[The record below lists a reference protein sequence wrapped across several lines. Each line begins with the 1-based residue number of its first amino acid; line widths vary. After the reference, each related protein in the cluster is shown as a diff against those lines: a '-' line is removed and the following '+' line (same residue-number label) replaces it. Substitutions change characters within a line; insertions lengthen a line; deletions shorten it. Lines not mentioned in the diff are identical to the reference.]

1 VKRVAWAAV
10 CAVLL
15 AAGGAPAQ
23 KLPWQ
28 TGNGQPGVNAQ
39 LVHFLYPQ
47 QVTVRAGQPATIEL
61 HFRVQQGLHINSHTP
76 PAKSLIGT
84 ELKVAEPQ
92 GVRVQAVLPGATR
105 TEIWQ
110 RAGKDI
116 DATLPGAVM
125 DADDLVDAA
134 LLGFDRGEV
143 VTIPPLA
150 DENQWTAYN
159 DARLALAPNLSRRQ
173 VADRYRAAVAA

>member
-92 GVRVQAVLPGATR
+92 GVRVQAVDFPPGAPYAFPAFPS
-105 TEIWQ
+105 E
-110 RAGKDI
+110 K
-116 DATLPGAVM
+116 LSVYS
-125 DADDLVDAA
+125 
-134 LLGFDRGEV
+134 GEFV
-143 VTIPPLA
+143 VTMHLTAQRGNHLLDAQLHYQACDTNTCFPPR
-150 DENQWTAYN
+150 N
-159 DARLALAPNLSRRQ
+159 APVPIDI
-173 VADRYRAAVAA
+173 VAQ